1 MNANLENNNVI
12 QRLFSTIETDGLI
25 KSNNGQISREISW
38 FTPWSV
44 GHFVGGMLLRG
55 MGSSLITTLVFHT
68 IYEFVNH
75 NDDKLIKKWRNEGYP
90 WFYGD
95 SIQNSIGDTICTVVG
110 WFLFDKIIRIG
121 RIATLITS
129 GMTILV
135 GYLFLSSNVQSKISL
150 YRNKYMKDAYG
161 LENNNKVSKGSYINF
176 LGDKLAMPFALGLFI
191 GIGLFIL
198 YATGSYYPKI
208 VA

>member
-12 QRLFSTIETDGLI
+12 HRLFSPIETDGLI
-25 KSNNGQISREISW
+25 KSNKGEISKEVSW
-38 FTPWSV
+38 FTPWSI
-44 GHFVGGMLLRG
+44 GHLVGGMLLRG
-55 MGSSLITTLVFHT
+55 MGSSLLTTLIFHT

-95 SIQNSIGDTICTVVG
+95 SIQNSIGDTICTVIG
-110 WFLFDKIIRIG
+110 WIIFDKIIRIG
-121 RIATLITS
+121 RIATLITWYNHFS
-129 GMTILV
+129 

-161 LENNNKVSKGSYINF
+161 LENDKKVSKGSYINF
-176 LGDKLAMPFALGLFI
+176 LGDKLAMPFA
-191 GIGLFIL
+191 IGLL
-198 YATGSYYPKI
+198 LE
-208 VA
+208 